1 VREWVGV
8 EGESGRTRRL
18 SDVYDLECEVK
29 QKRREWYLWQYLLRE
44 SKVGNE
50 ERERER
56 ERRGLQEGGRR
67 GIQQAIKH
75 EQLFGHFEMT
85 RHPVSAS
92 ALAGKL
98 PSLGLCTDQP
108 LRIYIVQFVQTG
120 DGSMLS

>member
-1 VREWVGV
+1 
-8 EGESGRTRRL
+8 
-18 SDVYDLECEVK
+18 VYDLECEVK
-29 QKRREWYLWQYLLRE
+29 QKRRECIYGSICLE
-44 SKVGNE
+44 SEVGNE